1 MYVNTACRSGCLGHR
16 CVVVLLVGC
25 CCGVVRYFRR
35 WLVCWFVLLLLW
47 LVFVCVGWVGGW
59 VVGGSLVGRSID
71 WSAGEIVWFCLVSIS
86 LACLVA
92 WLLDRS
98 LSVATDQLCAGLV
111 SLVSNK
117 P

>member
-1 MYVNTACRSGCLGHR
+1 VSWSPLCC
-16 CVVVLLVGC
+16 CVVV
-25 CCGVVRYFRR
+25 VVVVASSVTFEDG
-35 WLVCWFVLLLLW
+35 WFVWFVLLLLW
-47 LVFVCVGWVGGW
+47 LVFVCVGWVVGW